1 MKRTN
6 LVLDEALLKEATRT
20 LGQKTYS
27 ATVNAALK
35 EIVRQT
41 QFEDLADFVGKI
53 EWIGDLSEMREDR
66 PRRPA
71 SPASNRR
78 TNGSKA
84 VAQAICMKHLVDTP
98 ICDRHIAGPIRG
110 RLSQLSTSISPAC
123 PGCAGGSSRLRGRY
137 SLDLSLWDRL
147 LNSTAIERSVA
158 L

>member
-35 EIVRQT
+35 EIVRQK
-41 QFEDLADFVGKI
+41 QVEELADFVGKL

-66 PRRPA
+66 PSAPA
-71 SPASNRR
+71 KPAPKRG

-84 VAQAICMKHLVDTP
+84 RRK
-98 ICDRHIAGPIRG
+98 
-110 RLSQLSTSISPAC
+110 
-123 PGCAGGSSRLRGRY
+123 
-137 SLDLSLWDRL
+137 
-147 LNSTAIERSVA
+147 RSA
-158 L
+158 